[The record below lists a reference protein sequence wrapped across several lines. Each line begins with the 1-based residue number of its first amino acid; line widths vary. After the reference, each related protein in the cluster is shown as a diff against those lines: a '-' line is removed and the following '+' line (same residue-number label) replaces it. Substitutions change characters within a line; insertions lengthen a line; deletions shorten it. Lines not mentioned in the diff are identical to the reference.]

1 LPFDKVLPK
10 FAKLKSRQSSHMP
23 QKLTALIVDDEDSL
37 RKLMVLRFEQEGFR
51 VLSANNGDD
60 GLMLAE
66 KEKPHVVI
74 LDIIMPGLHGFE
86 VIQRIRQN
94 PALDRTVVIMT
105 SAKSYKVDIDAA
117 KKLGA
122 DDYCIKPA
130 DFDELVVAVGDHLKR
145 RAGISL

>member
-1 LPFDKVLPK
+1 M
-10 FAKLKSRQSSHMP
+10 S

-37 RKLMVLRFEQEGFR
+37 RKLMVMRFEQEGFR

-105 SAKSYKVDIDAA
+105 SAKSYKVDIEAA

-130 DFDELVVAVGDHLKR
+130 DFDELVVAVGNHLKR

>member
-1 LPFDKVLPK
+1 MEP
-10 FAKLKSRQSSHMP
+10 
-23 QKLTALIVDDEDSL
+23 KLTALIVDDEDAL
-37 RKLMVLRFEQEGFR
+37 RKLLVLRFEQEGFR
-51 VLSANNGDD
+51 VISANNGDD
-60 GLMLAE
+60 GLKLAE
-66 KEKPHVVI
+66 KEIPHVVI

-86 VIQRIRQN
+86 VVQRIRQN

-105 SAKSYKVDIDAA
+105 SAKSYKPDIEAA

-130 DFDELVVAVGDHLKR
+130 DFDELMVMVVTQLKR

>member
-1 LPFDKVLPK
+1 M
-10 FAKLKSRQSSHMP
+10 S

-37 RKLMVLRFEQEGFR
+37 RKLMVMRFEEEGFR

-66 KEKPHVVI
+66 KERPNVVI

-86 VIQRIRQN
+86 VVQRIRQN
-94 PALDRTVVIMT
+94 PALDKTVVVMT
-105 SAKSYKVDIDAA
+105 SAKSYKPDIEAA

-130 DFDELVVAVGDHLKR
+130 DFDELIVVVGDHLKR

>member
-1 LPFDKVLPK
+1 MTE
-10 FAKLKSRQSSHMP
+10 SSHMQ

-37 RKLMVLRFEQEGFR
+37 RKLMVMRFEQEGFR

-66 KEKPHVVI
+66 KEIPHVVL

-105 SAKSYKVDIDAA
+105 SAKSYKPDIEAA

-130 DFDELVVAVGDHLKR
+130 DFDELVITVSTHLKR
-145 RAGISL
+145 RAGITL